1 MITNSLNPVSEH
13 FRGRKIP
20 KFVDSHYINREHSN
34 KHAFLFHAHQDKAE
48 LYFVCAGSTRY
59 MVGDHFYNISEGD
72 IVICSQGVM
81 HGESFMDFHD
91 DSSISIGI
99 SNLFLEELP
108 ENILCGPNVDPVIHT
123 GILADQ
129 VRGIFQLVYSLSAGK
144 KPDLEICTTL
154 TISLVLFVTE
164 MISSRSRRRVNEAG
178 ITPSYMAAKRI
189 RNCIDENFSSFLSVA
204 DIAKRMNISESYAS
218 HVFKDYYGISPKQYL
233 TERRL
238 GEAQKLLQLT
248 DLSVNETSE
257 ASGFSRTSHFITI
270 FQKYIGLSP
279 ARYRASL
286 ANMKVSERDSAE
298 KKQEYTLTG
307 TDL

>member
-1 MITNSLNPVSEH
+1 MITNSLNPISEH

-34 KHAFLFHAHQDKAE
+34 KHAFLFHTHPDKAE

-59 MVGDHFYNISEGD
+59 MVGDHFYNISAGD

-81 HGESFMDFHD
+81 HGESFMDYHA
-91 DSSISIGI
+91 DSSISIGVT
-99 SNLFLEELP
+99 NLFLENLP
-108 ENILCGPNVDPVIHT
+108 ENVLCGPNVKPVISSGMLT
-123 GILADQ
+123 DQ
-129 VRGIFQLVYSLSAGK
+129 IRGIFQLVYSLAAGK
-144 KPDLEICTTL
+144 ESEMEICDTL
-154 TISLVLFVTE
+154 TVSLILLITE
-164 MISSRSRRRVNEAG
+164 MIQSRNRLRVNEAG
-178 ITPSYMAAKRI
+178 ITPAFTVAKRI
-189 RNCIDENFSSFLSVA
+189 RGYIDDNYNYFLSVA

-218 HVFKDYYGISPKQYL
+218 HVFKDFYGLSPKQYL

-248 DLSVNETSE
+248 KMTVNEIGE

-279 ARYRASL
+279 AKYRASL
-286 ANMKVSERDSAE
+286 VNMKVAE
-298 KKQEYTLTG
+298 DPQK
-307 TDL
+307 

>member
-1 MITNSLNPVSEH
+1 MITNSLNPISEH
-13 FRGRKIP
+13 FRGRKLP

-34 KHAFLFHAHQDKAE
+34 KHAFLFHAHPDKAE

-59 MVGDHFYNISEGD
+59 MVGDHFYNIAAGD
-72 IVICSQGVM
+72 IVICSQGIM

-91 DSSISIGI
+91 DSSICIGI
-99 SNLFLEELP
+99 SNLFLEDLP
-108 ENILCGPNVDPVIHT
+108 ENVLSSPCVDPVIHT

-129 VRGIFQLVYSLSAGK
+129 VRGIFQLVYSLSAGRR
-144 KPDLEICTTL
+144 PDIEICNTL
-154 TISLVLFVTE
+154 TISLVLLVTE
-164 MISSRSRRRVNEAG
+164 MISSRCRRRVNEAG
-178 ITPSYMAAKRI
+178 VTTSYTAAKRI
-189 RNCIDENFSSFLSVA
+189 RNYIDENFNRFLSVA
-204 DIAKRMNISESYAS
+204 DIAKQMNISESYAS
-218 HVFKDYYGISPKQYL
+218 HVFKDYYEISPKQYL

-248 DLSVNETSE
+248 DLTVNETSE

-279 ARYRASL
+279 ARYRSSL
-286 ANMKVSERDSAE
+286 ANMRISEELISDRE
-298 KKQEYTLTG
+298 QEQRLTG